1 MEGSRPLFE
10 TTDSII
16 EVLWDIAL
24 AVFVIRV
31 SFYYFLLTFLTS
43 LLLGYIAYAELIPIT
58 TFAHFLSSSG
68 PDHNNRIL
76 CLTILSTI
84 TSAVWAHLVLRHYEV
99 PRVAYFRLAICSMAL
114 AFMVSAEMVVAF
126 VLYEEGCGGWIW
138 EEMKSVAGVAW
149 GGWTVM
155 YAVMPVLLMRAEKR
169 MEEKMDD
176 RTGGLRLRL
185 GYYGCKTVLH
195 KLPTINEEKAV
206 M

>member
-58 TFAHFLSSSG
+58 TFAHFFSSSD
-68 PDHNNRIL
+68 PDNNNRIL
-76 CLTILSTI
+76 CLTILLTI
-84 TSAVWAHLVLRHYEV
+84 TSAIWAHLVLRHYEV
-99 PRVAYFRLAICSMAL
+99 PRVAHFRLAICSMAL

-126 VLYEEGCGGWIW
+126 VLYEEGYGGWMW

-149 GGWTVM
+149 GGWMVM
-155 YAVMPVLLMRAEKR
+155 YAVIPVLLMRAEKR
-169 MEEKMDD
+169 MEEKISN
-176 RTGGLRLRL
+176 RTGGLRLWL
-185 GYYGCKTVLH
+185 GYHGGKTVLH
-195 KLPTINEEKAV
+195 KL
-206 M
+206 

>member
-43 LLLGYIAYAELIPIT
+43 LLLGYIAYAELIPMT
-58 TFAHFLSSSG
+58 TFAHSLSSSD
-68 PDHNNRIL
+68 PDHSNRIL
-76 CLTILSTI
+76 CLTILLTI
-84 TSAVWAHLVLRHYEV
+84 TSAIWAHLVLRHYEV

-126 VLYEEGCGGWIW
+126 VLYEEGYGGWMW

-149 GGWTVM
+149 GGWMVM

-169 MEEKMDD
+169 MEEKMNN
-176 RTGGLRLRL
+176 RTGGLRLRF
-185 GYYGCKTVLH
+185 GYHGGKTVLH